1 MKDMIHR
8 WVENLVTAHSSPQDL
23 SVVEKA
29 LPPGL
34 PLSRCRQAFRTQ
46 YRAQLEPRTGQR
58 APRQGPQFHH

>member
-1 MKDMIHR
+1 MIHR